1 MILTVSVI
9 VPAYNEEANLRQGV
23 AQVLDEPWPD
33 ELLLREIIIIDDC
46 SGDATPK
53 IAGELASADSRIRTM
68 SNQVRRGKNAGIRDA
83 ASSCQSDVAVV
94 IDADVLLSPGS
105 LIHTLE
111 LLVADA
117 SLMAS
122 SCIIRPLPARSWRER
137 ASRSQALFVAELKRR
152 GSGYLSALYA
162 VRAPAYGALDI
173 PDGVAD
179 DAYVTLWLKA
189 HDYRYA
195 VCNNAIA
202 FIRAASGIVDFAK
215 QTLRGRYGAEATARI
230 APPAALPN
238 RRQAV
243 LPAVIGAFI
252 KDPAGFV
259 LYAMWYAIV
268 LATPKR
274 WWLQTVS
281 LSVFETAK
289 STKYVRS
296 KKDAAQMHR
305 RGRHSG

>member
-1 MILTVSVI
+1 MAVAI
-9 VPAYNEEANLRQGV
+9 PAYNEAANIARV
-23 AQVLDEPWPD
+23 VHQVLREPWGE
-33 ELLLREIIIIDDC
+33 ELRLERILVIDDC
-46 SGDATPK
+46 SDDETPE
-53 IAGELASADSRIRTM
+53 IAASLALEDERVCV
-68 SNQVRRGKNAGIRDA
+68 VRNNRRSGKNAGIRTVNA
-83 ASSCQSDVAVV
+83 ACQSDFVAVV
-94 IDADVLLSPGS
+94 DADVLLSPGC
-105 LIHTLE
+105 LVRTIQ
-111 LLVADA
+111 LLLDDP